1 MSCKS
6 EPAIVTMV
14 VAVCDQA
21 LAELDPEDPKL
32 GPLVSQIARTRET
45 RTGRAP
51 GIHSAR
57 PRFWAA
63 ASGHAK
69 VQAFETAWLASTASL
84 QAVGRPWDD
93 VHAMPGENAAVDEKI
108 P

>member
-45 RTGRAP
+45 AEAARA
-51 GIHSAR
+51 GGD
-57 PRFWAA
+57 
-63 ASGHAK
+63 AS
-69 VQAFETAWLASTASL
+69 S
-84 QAVGRPWDD
+84 
-93 VHAMPGENAAVDEKI
+93 
-108 P
+108 

>member
-1 MSCKS
+1 MMSCKS

-45 RTGRAP
+45 AEAARA
-51 GIHSAR
+51 GGD
-57 PRFWAA
+57 
-63 ASGHAK
+63 AS
-69 VQAFETAWLASTASL
+69 S
-84 QAVGRPWDD
+84 
-93 VHAMPGENAAVDEKI
+93 
-108 P
+108 